1 MAQRLRLYFGSGRSN
16 TAPEI
21 LEGDSE
27 AQQGDENIV
36 TLLRARP
43 PSAPRPYQEP
53 PAQSTLA
60 RASTPRPETL
70 LKRSSSMFIPQLSA
84 YSDPRPTKSSS
95 MHISLQRASTLNN
108 EDACGCT
115 DDTPPPRYSPP
126 GPAPAYAEVQMD
138 QEVLQHPPPPYCSQD
153 SLNSQ
158 AFLTDPNLPKRRVFS
173 IGSNG
178 HTLCS
183 IGPPGINLGGICI
196 RRTPTEGTDIQHFR
210 IFPHGG
216 TGWSIQQPSVDR
228 CAVVNGGPQRV
239 VFQVQQNPNQELEA
253 CPDVGVAS
261 PRGTHAV
268 MNYPKV
274 RMERSL
280 SHQRVPLDGQQQK
293 NGAYS
298 EDVEESRSDQDG
310 QRVEGRSRSNS
321 CTFKISRNASGR
333 QPQFKIYFTPR
344 AGDEQDVS
352 LDDEQSK
359 VNEEN
364 CVWCRTGMLILTVD
378 LSDRDIRLSNFI

>member
-21 LEGDSE
+21 LEGDAE
-27 AQQGDENIV
+27 DRQGDDDV
-36 TLLRARP
+36 VALLRMRP

-53 PAQSTLA
+53 PVQSAPA
-60 RASTPRPETL
+60 RALAPRSETL

-95 MHISLQRASTLNN
+95 MHISLQRASALNN
-108 EDACGCT
+108 GDPCGCAA
-115 DDTPPPRYSPP
+115 DVPPPCYSPP

-138 QEVLQHPPPPYCSQD
+138 HEGLQHPPPPYCSQD

-158 AFLTDPNLPKRRVFS
+158 AFLTEPNLPKRRVFS

-183 IGPPGINLGGICI
+183 IGPPGINVGGICI
-196 RRTPTEGTDIQHFR
+196 QRTPSESAEVQHFR

-216 TGWSIQQPSVDR
+216 TGWSVQQPSVER
-228 CAVVNGGPQRV
+228 CSVVNGGPQRV
-239 VFQVQQNPNQELEA
+239 VFQVQQNPNQDLEG
-253 CPDVGVAS
+253 CPDLGVAS
-261 PRGTHAV
+261 HRGRHGAV
-268 MNYPKV
+268 NYPRI

-280 SHQRVPLDGQQQK
+280 SHQTMPPDCEQQK
-293 NGAYS
+293 NGVYS
-298 EDVEESRSDQDG
+298 EDLEENRSDLDG
-310 QRVEGRSRSNS
+310 PRAEGRSRSNS

-344 AGDEQDVS
+344 VDEDQDMS
-352 LDDEQSK
+352 PEDQISK
-359 VNEEN
+359 V
-364 CVWCRTGMLILTVD
+364 ID
-378 LSDRDIRLSNFI
+378 LNFGLV

>member
-27 AQQGDENIV
+27 DQQRDENIATV
-36 TLLRARP
+36 LRARP
-43 PSAPRPYQEP
+43 PSAPRLYQEP

-60 RASTPRPETL
+60 RASTPHPETL

-84 YSDPRPTKSSS
+84 YSEPRATKSSS
-95 MHISLQRASTLNN
+95 MLISLQRASTLNN
-108 EDACGCT
+108 GDACGCT
-115 DDTPPPRYSPP
+115 DGVPPPCYSPP

-138 QEVLQHPPPPYCSQD
+138 QEGLQHSPPPYCSQD

-158 AFLTDPNLPKRRVFS
+158 AFLTDANLPKRRVCS

-178 HTLCS
+178 HALCS
-183 IGPPGINLGGICI
+183 IGPPGINLSGICI
-196 RRTPTEGTDIQHFR
+196 QRTPSEGCDVQHFR

-216 TGWSIQQPSVDR
+216 TGWSVQQPSIDR

-239 VFQVQQNPNQELEA
+239 VFQVQQNSNQDLEDF
-253 CPDVGVAS
+253 PDVGVAE
-261 PRGTHAV
+261 PRGRHTAL
-268 MNYPKV
+268 NYPRI

-280 SHQRVPLDGQQQK
+280 SHQRMPLDGQQHK
-293 NGAYS
+293 NCAYS
-298 EDVEESRSDQDG
+298 EEFEESRSDLDG
-310 QRVEGRSRSNS
+310 QRVEGRRRSNS

-333 QPQFKIYFTPR
+333 QPEFKIYFTPR
-344 AGDEQDVS
+344 AGEDQDLSV
-352 LDDEQSK
+352 DNEQSK
-359 VNEEN
+359 VNIEN
-364 CVWCRTGMLILTVD
+364 FVLALKWSVETHYWPFRQIY
-378 LSDRDIRLSNFI
+378 

>member
-27 AQQGDENIV
+27 DQQGDENIV
-36 TLLRARP
+36 SLLRARP

-53 PAQSTLA
+53 PAHSALA

-108 EDACGCT
+108 GDACGCS
-115 DDTPPPRYSPP
+115 DDVPPPRYSPP
-126 GPAPAYAEVQMD
+126 GPAPAYAEVQTN
-138 QEVLQHPPPPYCSQD
+138 QEGLQRPPPPYCSQD

-183 IGPPGINLGGICI
+183 IGPPSINLGGICI
-196 RRTPTEGTDIQHFR
+196 QRTPSEGYDIQHFR

-216 TGWSIQQPSVDR
+216 TSWSIQQPSVDR
-228 CAVVNGGPQRV
+228 CAVINNKPQRV
-239 VFQVQQNPNQELEA
+239 VFQVQQNPNQDLEA
-253 CPDVGVAS
+253 CPDVAIAS
-261 PRGTHAV
+261 PRGRHVAV
-268 MNYPKV
+268 NYPMIQ
-274 RMERSL
+274 MERSL
-280 SHQRVPLDGQQQK
+280 PHQRMPLDGQQQK
-293 NGAYS
+293 NGVYN
-298 EDVEESRSDQDG
+298 EDVEENRSDVDG
-310 QRVEGRSRSNS
+310 PRVEGRSRSNS
-321 CTFKISRNASGR
+321 CTFKISRNACGR

-344 AGDEQDVS
+344 ADEDQDVS
-352 LDDEQSK
+352 LDDEQLK
-359 VNEEN
+359 VN
-364 CVWCRTGMLILTVD
+364 
-378 LSDRDIRLSNFI
+378 

>member
-27 AQQGDENIV
+27 DQQGDENIV
-36 TLLRARP
+36 TLLHARP

-53 PAQSTLA
+53 PAQSALA
-60 RASTPRPETL
+60 RVSSPRPETL

-95 MHISLQRASTLNN
+95 MHISLQRASAFNN
-108 EDACGCT
+108 GDACGCT
-115 DDTPPPRYSPP
+115 DDVPPPCYSPP
-126 GPAPAYAEVQMD
+126 GPAPAYAELQTD
-138 QEVLQHPPPPYCSQD
+138 QDGLQRPPPPYCSQD

-196 RRTPTEGTDIQHFR
+196 QRTPSDGYDVQHFR

-216 TGWSIQQPSVDR
+216 NGWSLQQPSVDQ
-228 CAVVNGGPQRV
+228 CAVVDGGPQRV
-239 VFQVQQNPNQELEA
+239 VFQVQQNPNQDMEA
-253 CPDVGVAS
+253 CSDVAVTGSRGRHAAVNH
-261 PRGTHAV
+261 PRI
-268 MNYPKV
+268 

-280 SHQRVPLDGQQQK
+280 SHQRLPLDGQQQK

-298 EDVEESRSDQDG
+298 EDAEEIRSDLDGPRVEERSI
-310 QRVEGRSRSNS
+310 SNS
-321 CTFKISRNASGR
+321 CTFKISRNACGR

-344 AGDEQDVS
+344 AGEGQDVS
-352 LDDEQSK
+352 PNDEQSK
-359 VNEEN
+359 VNDEN
-364 CVWCRTGMLILTVD
+364 CVLWLEFILTVEV
-378 LSDRDIRLSNFI
+378 LNCQISFS